1 MLDTRGICFMPKS
14 QSSSKSR
21 TTSAAKRREQQKQRQ
36 RESNQKNQPSARN
49 RRRGRQQASRRPW
62 ILVGGVLLVIA
73 IVVVIFIFIASQPS
87 SGGTGNGSGNG
98 AGRTVATT
106 SVVNAVTQVDPTL
119 LSQIGTGGVS
129 NPFKAASSS
138 SPLLTGP
145 TGKPEVFFY
154 GAEWCPICAAE
165 RWSIAAA
172 LSRFG
177 TFHNLGETTSSS
189 TDSYPNTATLTFY
202 QSSYT
207 SSYIDFVPI
216 ENADRQQNILQTP
229 TANEQQLLTKYNVS
243 GYPFMDIGDRY
254 LIAGASYDPAVLRSN
269 PQDPNSQP
277 LTQQEIASQLSTQNT
292 LSKNVLGVANYLT
305 AAICSITK
313 NQPSQVCS
321 DASIQSIEASLPKI
335 SQSGTPSGSSPLLAL
350 SEPAALDI
358 RQRYA

>member
-1 MLDTRGICFMPKS
+1 MPKS
-14 QSSSKSR
+14 QSSSKSHV
-21 TTSAAKRREQQKQRQ
+21 TSAAKRREQQKQRQ
-36 RESNQKNQPSARN
+36 RENNQRNQPSARN

-87 SGGTGNGSGNG
+87 SGGTGSGSGNG
-98 AGRTVATT
+98 NGRTVAST

-129 NPFKAASSS
+129 NPFKTASGSSS
-138 SPLLTGP
+138 LLTGS
-145 TGKPEVFFY
+145 TGKPEVFYY

-202 QSSYT
+202 QSGYT
-207 SSYIDFVPI
+207 SSYIDFIPI

-229 TANEQQLLTKYNVS
+229 TPNEQQLLTQYNVS

-254 LIAGASYDPAVLRSN
+254 LISGASYDPAVLRSN

-335 SQSGTPSGSSPLLAL
+335 SQSSVPSGNSPLLAL
-350 SEPAALDI
+350 SVPAALDV
-358 RQRYA
+358 RHRYD